1 MADKPSLRDYQ
12 RTLSARLVNPAAG
25 QSASKLGVQ
34 AGGSRWLI
42 DLADTSE
49 VIPAPRICPVPLTRT
64 WFLGVTNIRGNLY
77 SVVDFRAFIEGIATT
92 VTEQSRLLLVSDRYR
107 IYCGLL
113 VDRVLGLYRDEQLQ
127 IDNAAGKTPQW
138 STTQFIDQQSQPWQ
152 HLGMPQLVAHPDF
165 LQVGT

>member
-1 MADKPSLRDYQ
+1 MAEKPSLRDYQ

-34 AGGSRWLI
+34 AGRSRWLI

-49 VIPAPRICPVPLTRT
+49 VIPAPRVFPVPLTRA

-77 SVVDFRAFIEGIATT
+77 SVVDFRAFIEGAATT
-92 VTEQSRLLLVSDRYR
+92 VTEDSRLLLIADKYR

-113 VDRVLGLYRDEQLQ
+113 VERVLGLYRDEQLNV
-127 IDNAAGKTPQW
+127 DSSAGASPWT
-138 STTQFIDQQSQPWQ
+138 TTQFIDRQSQQWK
-152 HLGMPQLVAHPDF
+152 HLDTQQLIAHSDF
-165 LQVGT
+165 LQVGI

>member
-1 MADKPSLRDYQ
+1 MAEKPSLRDYQ

-34 AGGSRWLI
+34 AGSSRWLV

-49 VIPAPRICPVPLTRT
+49 VIPAPRVFRVPLTRD

-77 SVVDFRAFIEGIATT
+77 SVVDFRAFIEGVATG
-92 VTEQSRLLLVSDRYR
+92 VTEDSRLLLIADKYR

-113 VDRVLGLYRDEQLQ
+113 VERVLGLYRDEQLSV
-127 IDNAAGKTPQW
+127 DNDAHAAPWT
-138 STTQFIDQQSQPWQ
+138 TTQFVDLQSQQWR
-152 HLGMPQLVAHPDF
+152 HLGTQQLVAHPEF
-165 LQVGT
+165 LHVGI

>member
-1 MADKPSLRDYQ
+1 MAEKPSLRDYQ
-12 RTLSARLVNPAAG
+12 RTLSARLVNSAAG

-49 VIPAPRICPVPLTRT
+49 VIPAPRVFSVPLTRA

-77 SVVDFRAFIEGIATT
+77 SVIDFRAFIEGVATT
-92 VTEQSRLLLVSDRYR
+92 VTEDSRLLLIADKYR

-113 VDRVLGLYRDEQLQ
+113 VERVLGLYRDEQL
-127 IDNAAGKTPQW
+127 DVDSGAEASPWTA
-138 STTQFIDQQSQPWQ
+138 TQFIDRQSQQWR
-152 HLGMPQLVAHPDF
+152 HLGTQQLITHPDF
-165 LQVGT
+165 LQVGI